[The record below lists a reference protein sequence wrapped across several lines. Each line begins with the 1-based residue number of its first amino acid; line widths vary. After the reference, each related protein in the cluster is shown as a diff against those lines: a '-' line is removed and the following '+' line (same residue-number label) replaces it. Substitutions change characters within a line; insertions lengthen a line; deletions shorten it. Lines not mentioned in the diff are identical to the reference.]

1 MNASMDSAPGHSRTK
16 KMLKWAILIIGA
28 LFFLIVLL
36 EAIDPYG
43 DQPYIE
49 ITHGNHVHYVP
60 HDRDPKVSIGK
71 FPQFPPGPD
80 EIITPEG
87 RIVPKE

>member
-1 MNASMDSAPGHSRTK
+1 MDSAPGHARTK
-16 KMLKWAILIIGA
+16 KMLKWAILIAGA
-28 LFFLIVLL
+28 LFFAFILR

-43 DQPYIE
+43 DRPYIE
-49 ITHGNHVHYVP
+49 ITHGDHVHYVP

-71 FPQFPPGPD
+71 FPTAPPGPD
-80 EIITPEG
+80 EMITPEG

>member
-1 MNASMDSAPGHSRTK
+1 MNPSMDSAPGHARTK

-28 LFFLIVLL
+28 LFFLTVLR

-49 ITHGNHVHYVP
+49 ITHGDHVHYVP
-60 HDRDPKVSIGK
+60 HDRDPKVSISK
-71 FPQFPPGPD
+71 FPTVPPGPD